1 MEILHQEYTGAASFN
16 MALFKG
22 ESSFTEDQTDD
33 AVNEI
38 QTIVA
43 DYDVFDEEQVG
54 SLGANLSLHR
64 LLTAKTK
71 FSIEHLLKPQ
81 CVLFRFHFF

>member
-1 MEILHQEYTGAASFN
+1 MVAHSLNILFKLFFCSYYLEILHQEYTGAASFN

-54 SLGANLSLHR
+54 SLGALQFPLVI
-64 LLTAKTK
+64 TK
-71 FSIEHLLKPQ
+71 
-81 CVLFRFHFF
+81 